1 MSFPRKV
8 LTSLILPPLLVAGAL
23 SAALTVPQVAEAV
36 NAHSMTATHTWKGKV
51 GTLHAMMGMHESFSF
66 VVGSTTY
73 TVNYTTH
80 TRFAMGSAKL
90 LKAPVEITVTGTL
103 KGTIITATKLSV

>member
-23 SAALTVPQVAEAV
+23 SAVLTAPQAAAGA
-36 NAHSMTATHTWKGKV
+36 NAHSMTATHTWKGRV

-66 VVGSTTY
+66 AVGSTTY

-90 LKAPVEITVTGTL
+90 LKARADITVTGSL